1 MPVTFLWPVLLT
13 GLLLVPL
20 LLAVYVRL
28 LRRPR
33 SILPYPTTA
42 LAAVAMRRRNRFATY
57 LPPALLLLALTAA
70 IMALSRP
77 VVMLP
82 LPADQSAIM
91 LSVDVSGSMRSA
103 DVQPTRLDAAKAAA
117 KTFVTTLPG
126 RVRVGLVMF
135 GGYAQLI
142 VPPTTDHRR
151 VIEEIDA
158 LQFIRRT
165 AIGEGLLEAAVALPG
180 RVKPGPDGMVPPVPA
195 GPRPPG
201 FVVLLSDGNS
211 NTGIH
216 PLEAAEIARRQ
227 EVTVYTV
234 GVGQPY
240 APDNFGFG
248 TIGGPLDET
257 TLKEIAR
264 VTGGTYHHASSAERL
279 RDIYRGLARVVG
291 WERRPMEAGGPA
303 AALAAMALVA
313 ALALSRLVIH
323 PLGV

>member
-1 MPVTFLWPVLLT
+1 MPLTFLWPVLLT

-20 LLAVYVRL
+20 VLAVYVRL

-33 SILPYPTTA
+33 AILPYSTTA
-42 LAAVAMRRRNRFATY
+42 LAAAAMRHRNRFATY
-57 LPPALLLLALTAA
+57 LPPSLFLLALAAA
-70 IMALSRP
+70 IIALSRP

-91 LSVDVSGSMRSA
+91 LSLDVSGSMRSV
-103 DVQPTRLDAAKAAA
+103 DVQPTRLDAAKDAA
-117 KTFVTTLPG
+117 KRFVTSLPG
-126 RVRVGLVMF
+126 RVRVGLVIF

-142 VPPTTDHRR
+142 APPTTDHQR
-151 VIEEIDA
+151 VVEELDA

-165 AIGEGLLEAAVALPG
+165 AIGEGLLEAVVALPG
-180 RVKPGPDGMVPPVPA
+180 RVKPGPDGVLPSPPS
-195 GPRPPG
+195 GSRPPG

-211 NTGIH
+211 NTGIN

-264 VTGGTYHHASSAERL
+264 ATGGTYNHASSAERL

-303 AALAAMALVA
+303 AALAAMALIA
-313 ALALSRLVIH
+313 ALALSRLITH